1 MVAAIASSVIDACQ
15 SGTRQVRSV
24 HELALRAVTA
34 AELAVAGRAVL
45 LPSDDRDVVESVLC
59 CFGAGIG
66 HLHLAFVRIHRV
78 VVIAGFP
85 RPEIRG
91 VLLQARA
98 NAARHSEAI

>member
-1 MVAAIASSVIDACQ
+1 RLVGDRRLPIR
-15 SGTRQVRSV
+15 TRQVRSV
-24 HELALRAVTA
+24 YELALRAVTA
-34 AELAVAGRAVL
+34 TELAVAGRAVL

-66 HLHLAFVRIHRV
+66 HLHLVFVRIHRV

-91 VLLQARA
+91 RA
-98 NAARHSEAI
+98 VAGKGERGEAQ